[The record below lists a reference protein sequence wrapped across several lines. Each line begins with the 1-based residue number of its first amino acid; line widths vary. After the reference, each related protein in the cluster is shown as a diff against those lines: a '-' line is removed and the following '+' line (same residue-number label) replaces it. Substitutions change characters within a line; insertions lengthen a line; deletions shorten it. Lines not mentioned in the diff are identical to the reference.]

1 MVSKKSRQ
9 VVREDVYKRQAAG
22 RAGNAASGSC
32 VDDRGGRRIDPDH
45 CVLERRGELYVDEV
59 GFDRDFC
66 CRSMAVKKEKL
77 ESDSCDGAER
87 FCKAG
92 SAGCA
97 CAGWHSM
104 IR

>member
-1 MVSKKSRQ
+1 MNFLELVKERHSVRHYAQQ
-9 VVREDVYKRQAAG
+9 VVE
-22 RAGNAASGSC
+22 
-32 VDDRGGRRIDPDH
+32 
-45 CVLERRGELYVDEV
+45 
-59 GFDRDFC
+59 
-66 CRSMAVKKEKL
+66 KEKL

>member
-1 MVSKKSRQ
+1 M
-9 VVREDVYKRQAAG
+9 
-22 RAGNAASGSC
+22 NC
-32 VDDRGGRRIDPDH
+32 VP
-45 CVLERRGELYVDEV
+45 ERRGELYVDEV